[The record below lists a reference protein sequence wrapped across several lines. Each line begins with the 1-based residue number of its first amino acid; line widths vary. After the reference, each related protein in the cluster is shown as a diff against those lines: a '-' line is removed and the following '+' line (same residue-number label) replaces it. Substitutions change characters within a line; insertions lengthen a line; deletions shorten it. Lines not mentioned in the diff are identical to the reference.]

1 MAVKCDFSGYAT
13 KNDVRCSD
21 NKIIRH
27 GAFAAYDGKTVP
39 LVWQHKHGDVE
50 NVLGHADLEVRE
62 DGVYAYAHLNN
73 TDRGRT
79 AREMVRNGDVKAM
92 SIYATH
98 VRAKG
103 NDVVHGELVEVSLVL
118 RGANPGALIDQVSI
132 EHGDDGEEIAAVIY
146 TDEDLDFVSHGDEDE
161 DFEVEETDD
170 AEEADDVEH
179 AEEEPEADAEGDED
193 DPTLGEIFDGMTEE
207 QKTAVYAIVGQL
219 VDSVDEE
226 AEESETEEAED
237 TAHSDTTTEEND
249 LAHKNVFEGSAD
261 TQELPVLTHAQ
272 VETIFEDARSSG
284 SLKSAILAHADA
296 YGIKQI
302 ETLFPEAKDL
312 WNTPQFIKRKT
323 DWVNAVVGGAKHSPF
338 SRIRTRFA
346 DITADEARA
355 KGYIKGNKKED
366 EVFTLLQRVTSP
378 TTIYKKQRLDRDDI
392 LDITDFDVVSWIRGE
407 MKIMLEE
414 ELGRAILIGDGRQAS
429 SKDKIKEENIRPIYK
444 EDSLYAPRVV
454 LAKATTTEDVLDS
467 IVRAM
472 DDYDGA
478 GNPTWFA
485 EPHMVTEILLLKDKM
500 GHRLFRSVSELAD
513 YVGVSKIVKVP
524 LMKGLQRTSAKN
536 GTVDALGIIVNMTD
550 YTVGADKGGQLFAA
564 EDFDISFNQYHYL
577 LETRLSGALTQ
588 PKSAIIVE
596 RKTEDGNVVPE
607 P

>member
-98 VRAKG
+98 VQAKG

-161 DFEVEETDD
+161 DFEAEET
-170 AEEADDVEH
+170 DDVEH
-179 AEEEPEADAEGDED
+179 AEEEPEANAEGDED

-226 AEESETEEAED
+226 AEESETEEVED
-237 TAHSDTTTEEND
+237 TAHSDTTEDTM
-249 LAHKNVFEGSAD
+249 AHKNVFEGSA
-261 TQELPVLTHAQ
+261 TTEELPVLTHSQ
-272 VETIFEDARSSG
+272 IETIFEDARSGG
-284 SLKSAILAHADA
+284 SLKDAILAHADA

-312 WNTPQFIKRKT
+312 WNTPEFIKRKT
-323 DWVNAVVGGAKHSPF
+323 DWVNSVVGGAKHSPF

-355 KGYIKGNKKED
+355 RGYIKGNKKED
-366 EVFTLLQRVTSP
+366 EVFTLLQRTTSP

-414 ELGRAILIGDGRQAS
+414 ELGRAVLIGDGRPVS
-429 SKDKIKEENIRPIYK
+429 SKDKIKEDCIRPIYK
-444 EDSLYAPRVV
+444 EDSLYAPRVI
-454 LAKATTTEDVLDS
+454 LAKETSVDDILDS
-467 IVRAM
+467 IVRAL

-485 EPHMVTEILLLKDKM
+485 DPRLVTEMLLLKDKM
-500 GHRLFRSVSELAD
+500 GHRQFRTIAELAD
-513 YVGVSKIVKVP
+513 YIGVSKIVKVP
-524 LMKGLQRTSAKN
+524 LMKGLKRTSAKN
-536 GTVDALGIIVNMTD
+536 GELEALGIIVNMSD
-550 YTVGADKGGQLFAA
+550 YTIGADKGGQLFAA

-588 PKSAIIVE
+588 PKSAVIVE
-596 RKTEDGNVVPE
+596 RKVESGNIVPE
-607 P
+607 T

>member
-161 DFEVEETDD
+161 DFEAEET
-170 AEEADDVEH
+170 EDVEH
-179 AEEEPEADAEGDED
+179 AEEESEADAEDDKD

-219 VDSVDEE
+219 V
-226 AEESETEEAED
+226 ED
-237 TAHSDTTTEEND
+237 TAHSDTTTEEDD
-249 LAHKNVFEGSAD
+249 LAHKNVFEGSAE
-261 TQELPVLTHAQ
+261 TEELPVLTHAQ
-272 VETIFEDARSSG
+272 VETIFEDARSGG
-284 SLKSAILAHADA
+284 SLKQAILAHADA

-312 WNTPQFIKRKT
+312 WNTPEFIKRKT

-392 LDITDFDVVSWIRGE
+392 LDITDFDVVSWIRSE
-407 MKIMLEE
+407 MKIMIEE
-414 ELGRAILIGDGRQAS
+414 ELGRAVLIGDGRQAS
-429 SKDKIKEENIRPIYK
+429 SKDKIKEDCIRPIYK
-444 EDSLYAPRVV
+444 EDSLYAPRVI

-500 GHRLFRSVSELAD
+500 GHRLFRSISELAD

-536 GTVDALGIIVNMTD
+536 GAVDALGIIVNMSD
-550 YTVGADKGGQLFAA
+550 YTIGADKGGQLFAA

-577 LETRLSGALTQ
+577 LETRLSGALTH

-596 RKTEDGNVVPE
+596 RKSEDGNVVPE

>member
-62 DGVYAYAHLNN
+62 DGVYAYAHLNH

-98 VRAKG
+98 VRARG

-132 EHGDDGEEIAAVIY
+132 EHGDNGEEIEAVIY
-146 TDEDLDFVSHGDEDE
+146 TDEDLDFVSYGDEDE
-161 DFEVEETDD
+161 DFEAEET
-170 AEEADDVEH
+170 EDVEH

-207 QKTAVYAIVGQL
+207 QKTAVYVIVGQL
-219 VDSVDEE
+219 VDSVD
-226 AEESETEEAED
+226 ED
-237 TAHSDTTTEEND
+237 TAHSDTTTEEDD

-272 VETIFEDARSSG
+272 VETIFEDARSGG
-284 SLKSAILAHADA
+284 SLKQAILAHADA

-312 WNTPQFIKRKT
+312 WNTPEFIKRKT

-407 MKIMLEE
+407 MKIMIEE
-414 ELGRAILIGDGRQAS
+414 ELGRAVLIGDGRQAS
-429 SKDKIKEENIRPIYK
+429 SKDKIKEDCIRPIYK

-550 YTVGADKGGQLFAA
+550 YTIGADKGGQLFAA

-577 LETRLSGALTQ
+577 LETRLSGALTH

>member
-21 NKIIRH
+21 NKVIRH

-50 NVLGHADLEVRE
+50 NVLGHADLEVRD

-79 AREMVRNGDVKAM
+79 AREMVKNGDIKAM

-98 VRAKG
+98 VRARG

-132 EHGDDGEEIAAVIY
+132 EHGDSGDEIEAVIY
-146 TDEDLDFVSHGDEDE
+146 TDAQLDFVSHGDEDE
-161 DFEVEETDD
+161 DEDFEVEEMY
-170 AEEADDVEH
+170 DVEH
-179 AEEEPEADAEGDED
+179 AEEEPEADEAEGDED
-193 DPTLGEIFDGMTEE
+193 DPTLGEIFEGMTEE

-226 AEESETEEAED
+226 AEEPEAEEVED
-237 TAHSDTTTEEND
+237 TAHSDTTEDTM
-249 LAHKNVFEGSAD
+249 AHKNVFEGSA
-261 TQELPVLTHAQ
+261 TTEELPVLTHSQ
-272 VETIFEDARSSG
+272 IETIFEDARSGG
-284 SLKSAILAHADA
+284 SLKDAILAHADA

-312 WNTPQFIKRKT
+312 WNTPEFIKRKT
-323 DWVNAVVGGAKHSPF
+323 DWVNSVVGGAKHSPF

-355 KGYIKGNKKED
+355 RGYIKGNKKED
-366 EVFTLLQRVTSP
+366 EVFTLLQRTTSP

-414 ELGRAILIGDGRQAS
+414 ELGRAVLIGDGRPVS
-429 SKDKIKEENIRPIYK
+429 SKDKIKEDCIRPIYK

-454 LAKATTTEDVLDS
+454 LAKETSVDDILDS
-467 IVRAM
+467 MVRAL

-485 EPHMVTEILLLKDKM
+485 DPRLVTEMLLLKDKM
-500 GHRLFRSVSELAD
+500 GHRQFRTIAELAD
-513 YVGVSKIVKVP
+513 YIGVSKIVKVP
-524 LMKGLQRTSAKN
+524 LMKGLKRTSAKN
-536 GTVDALGIIVNMTD
+536 GELEALGIIVNMSD
-550 YTVGADKGGQLFAA
+550 YTIGADKGGQLFAA

-588 PKSAIIVE
+588 PKSAVIIE
-596 RKTEDGNVVPE
+596 RKVESGNIVPE

>member
-146 TDEDLDFVSHGDEDE
+146 TDEDLDFVYHGDEDE
-161 DFEVEETDD
+161 DFEAEET
-170 AEEADDVEH
+170 EDVEH
-179 AEEEPEADAEGDED
+179 AEEEPEANAEGDED

-207 QKTAVYAIVGQL
+207 QKTAVYVIVGQL
-219 VDSVDEE
+219 VDSVD
-226 AEESETEEAED
+226 EEAED
-237 TAHSDTTTEEND
+237 TAHSDTTTEEDD

-312 WNTPQFIKRKT
+312 WNTPEFIKRKT

-577 LETRLSGALTQ
+577 LETRLSGALTH

>member
-132 EHGDDGEEIAAVIY
+132 EHGDDGEEISAVIY
-146 TDEDLDFVSHGDEDE
+146 TDEDLDFVSHCDEDE
-161 DFEVEETDD
+161 DFEAEET
-170 AEEADDVEH
+170 EDVEH
-179 AEEEPEADAEGDED
+179 AEEEPEANAEGDED

-237 TAHSDTTTEEND
+237 TAHSDTTTEEDD

-366 EVFTLLQRVTSP
+366 EVFTLLQRVTLP

-414 ELGRAILIGDGRQAS
+414 ELGRAVLIGDGRQAS

-444 EDSLYAPRVV
+444 EDSLYAPRVI
-454 LAKATTTEDVLDS
+454 LAKTTTTEDVLDS

-485 EPHMVTEILLLKDKM
+485 EPHVVTEILLLKDKM

-513 YVGVSKIVKVP
+513 YVGVSNIVKVP

-550 YTVGADKGGQLFAA
+550 YTIGADKGGQLFAA

>member
-21 NKIIRH
+21 NKVIRH

-79 AREMVRNGDVKAM
+79 AREMVKNGDIKAM

-98 VRAKG
+98 VRARG

-132 EHGDDGEEIAAVIY
+132 EHGDNGDEIEAVIY
-146 TDEDLDFVSHGDEDE
+146 TDAQLDFVSHGDDVEDEDE
-161 DFEVEETDD
+161 DFEAEETY
-170 AEEADDVEH
+170 DVEH
-179 AEEEPEADAEGDED
+179 AEEEPEADEAEGDED
-193 DPTLGEIFDGMTEE
+193 DPTLGEIFEGMTEE

-226 AEESETEEAED
+226 AEESETEEVDD
-237 TAHSDTTTEEND
+237 TAHSDTTEDTM
-249 LAHKNVFEGSAD
+249 AHKNVFEGSA
-261 TQELPVLTHAQ
+261 TTEELPVLTHSQ

-284 SLKSAILAHADA
+284 SLKQAILAHADA

-312 WNTPQFIKRKT
+312 WNQPEFIKRKT
-323 DWVNAVVGGAKHSPF
+323 DWVNSVVGAAKHSPF

-355 KGYIKGNKKED
+355 RGYIKGNKKED

-392 LDITDFDVVSWIRGE
+392 LDITDFDVVSYIRGE

-414 ELGRAILIGDGRQAS
+414 ELGRAVLIGDGRQAS
-429 SKDKIKEENIRPIYK
+429 SKDKIKEDCIRPIYK

-454 LAKATTTEDVLDS
+454 LAKETTTEDVLDS

-524 LMKGLQRTSAKN
+524 LMKGLKRTSAKN
-536 GTVDALGIIVNMTD
+536 DELEALGIIVNMSD
-550 YTVGADKGGQLFAA
+550 YTIGADKGGQLFAA

-596 RKTEDGNVVPE
+596 RKTEAGNVVPE

>member
-161 DFEVEETDD
+161 DFEADET
-170 AEEADDVEH
+170 DDVEH
-179 AEEEPEADAEGDED
+179 AEEEPEANAEGDED

-226 AEESETEEAED
+226 AEESETEEVDD
-237 TAHSDTTTEEND
+237 TAHSDTTTEEDD

-444 EDSLYAPRVV
+444 EDSLYASRVV
-454 LAKATTTEDVLDS
+454 LAKATTTEDVMDS
-467 IVRAM
+467 IIRAM
-472 DDYDGA
+472 DDYNGA

-500 GHRLFRSVSELAD
+500 GHRLFRSISELAD

-524 LMKGLQRTSAKN
+524 LMKGLQRASAKN

-550 YTVGADKGGQLFAA
+550 YTVGSDKGGQLFAA

-596 RKTEDGNVVPE
+596 RKTEDGNVVSE

>member
-161 DFEVEETDD
+161 DFEAEET
-170 AEEADDVEH
+170 DDVEH
-179 AEEEPEADAEGDED
+179 AEEEPEANAEGDED
-193 DPTLGEIFDGMTEE
+193 DPTLGEIFDGMTDE

-226 AEESETEEAED
+226 AEESEAEEVDD
-237 TAHSDTTTEEND
+237 TAHSDTTTEEDD

-392 LDITDFDVVSWIRGE
+392 LDITGFDVVSWIRGE

-588 PKSAIIVE
+588 PKSAIIIE

>member
-21 NKIIRH
+21 NKVIRH

-79 AREMVRNGDVKAM
+79 AREMVKNGDIKAM

-98 VRAKG
+98 VRARG

-132 EHGDDGEEIAAVIY
+132 EHGDSGDEIEAVIY
-146 TDEDLDFVSHGDEDE
+146 TDAQLDFVSHGDDFEDEDE
-161 DFEVEETDD
+161 DFD
-170 AEEADDVEH
+170 AEETDDVEH
-179 AEEEPEADAEGDED
+179 AEEEPEADEAEGDED
-193 DPTLGEIFDGMTEE
+193 DPTLGEIFDGMTDE

-226 AEESETEEAED
+226 AEESETEEVED
-237 TAHSDTTTEEND
+237 TAHSDTTEDTM
-249 LAHKNVFEGSAD
+249 AHKNVFEGSA
-261 TQELPVLTHAQ
+261 TTEELPVLTHSQ
-272 VETIFEDARSSG
+272 IETIFEDARSGG
-284 SLKSAILAHADA
+284 SLKDAILAHADA

-312 WNTPQFIKRKT
+312 WNTPEFIKRKT

-355 KGYIKGNKKED
+355 RGYIKGNKKED
-366 EVFTLLQRVTSP
+366 EVFTLLQRTTSP

-407 MKIMLEE
+407 MKIMLDE
-414 ELGRAILIGDGRQAS
+414 ELGRAVLIGDGRPVS
-429 SKDKIKEENIRPIYK
+429 SKDKIKEDCIRPIYK

-454 LAKATTTEDVLDS
+454 LAKETSVDDILDS
-467 IVRAM
+467 MVRAL

-478 GNPTWFA
+478 GNPTLFA
-485 EPHMVTEILLLKDKM
+485 DPRLVTEMLLLKDKM
-500 GHRLFRSVSELAD
+500 GHRQFRTIAELAD
-513 YVGVSKIVKVP
+513 YIGVSKIVKVP
-524 LMKGLQRTSAKN
+524 LMKGLKRTSAKN
-536 GTVDALGIIVNMTD
+536 GELEALGIIVNMSD
-550 YTVGADKGGQLFAA
+550 YTIGADKGGQLFAA

-588 PKSAIIVE
+588 PKSAVIVE
-596 RKTEDGNVVPE
+596 RKVESGNVVPE
-607 P
+607 A

>member
-13 KNDVRCSD
+13 RNDVRCSD
-21 NKIIRH
+21 NKVIRH
-27 GAFAAYDGKTVP
+27 GAFAAYDGRSVP
-39 LVWQHKHGDVE
+39 LVWQHQHKDVT
-50 NVLGHADLEVRE
+50 NVLGHADLEVRD
-62 DGVYAYAHLNN
+62 DGVYAYAHLNHS
-73 TDRGRT
+73 DAGRT

-98 VRAKG
+98 VKSRG

-118 RGANPGALIDQVSI
+118 RGANPGAYIDQVSI
-132 EHGDDGEEIAAVIY
+132 EHGDNGDEFAAVMYNDAQI
-146 TDEDLDFVSHGDEDE
+146 DFVSHDDSDDFDEE
-161 DFEVEETDD
+161 YEEEETEEEETE
-170 AEEADDVEH
+170 AEETDDVEH
-179 AEEEPEADAEGDED
+179 AEDGD

-219 VDSVDEE
+219 IDAEDEE
-226 AEESETEEAED
+226 AETPSED
-237 TAHSDTTTEEND
+237 TAHSDTTTED
-249 LAHKNVFEGSAD
+249 TMAHQNVFEGSK
-261 TQELPVLTHAQ
+261 TEELPTLSHAD
-272 VETIFEDARSSG
+272 VEAIFEDAKTRG
-284 SLKSAILAHADA
+284 SLKDAVLAHADA

-312 WNTPQFIKRKT
+312 WNTPEFIKRKT
-323 DWVNAVVGGAKHSPF
+323 EWVSAVVSGAKHSPF

-407 MKIMLEE
+407 MKIMIEE
-414 ELGRAILIGDGRQAS
+414 EIGRAILIGDGRDIT
-429 SKDKIKEENIRPIYK
+429 SKDKIKEDCIRPIYK
-444 EDSLYAPRVV
+444 EDSLYAPRVIM
-454 LAKATTTEDVLDS
+454 AKDTSTEDVLDS

-478 GNPTWFA
+478 GSPTWFA
-485 EPHMVTEILLLKDKM
+485 DPRLVTEILLLKDKM

-513 YVGVSKIVKVP
+513 YVGVGKIVKVP
-524 LMKGLQRTSAKN
+524 LMKGLRRNSTKN
-536 GTVDALGIIVNMTD
+536 GDLDALGIIVNMVD
-550 YTVGADKGGQLFAA
+550 YTIGADKGGQLFAA
-564 EDFDISFNQYHYL
+564 EDFDLSFNQYHYL
-577 LETRLSGALTQ
+577 LETRLSGALTH
-588 PKSAIIVE
+588 PKSALIVE
-596 RKTEDGNVVPE
+596 RKVETGNVVPE